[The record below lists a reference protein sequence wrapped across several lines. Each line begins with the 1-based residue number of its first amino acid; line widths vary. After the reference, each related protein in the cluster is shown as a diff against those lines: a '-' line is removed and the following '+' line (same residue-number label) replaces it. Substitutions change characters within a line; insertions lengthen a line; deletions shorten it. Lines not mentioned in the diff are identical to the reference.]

1 MTAPVPGDVE
11 AAPSPSATPVGS
23 AARHAYCPL
32 CGQARVGIRANA
44 VREVEAAL
52 CPGRCLIA
60 WQALEALRE
69 QEATSTRIVA
79 RRRLEYESG
88 QAHPRALSEL
98 LLGRWREGDWTVAP
112 EQVLRQMR
120 SRPVARGNGAT
131 NGL

>member
-1 MTAPVPGDVE
+1 VTAERKDVGVT
-11 AAPSPSATPVGS
+11 ASPSATPVGT

-32 CGQARVGIRANA
+32 CGQARVGIRANS

-69 QEATSTRIVA
+69 QEAASARVSA

-98 LLGRWREGDWTVAP
+98 LLGRWREGDWTVPP

-120 SRPVARGNGAT
+120 SRRAARGNGAT